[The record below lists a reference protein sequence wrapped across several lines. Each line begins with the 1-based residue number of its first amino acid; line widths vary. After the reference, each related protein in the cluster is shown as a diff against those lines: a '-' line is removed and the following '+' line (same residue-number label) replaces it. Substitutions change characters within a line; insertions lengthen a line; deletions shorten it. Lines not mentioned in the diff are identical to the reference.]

1 MAVPTSTRNR
11 NGITGILS
19 VFKCCFKSNITR
31 SQHFHAHRVE
41 DSVHIMMKHDA
52 NAAKKKGALGE
63 YVPRARFPDSLAAG
77 RQTVS
82 PAIQATEA
90 TGESN
95 ADKQLLA
102 ALRE

>member
-11 NGITGILS
+11 NGISGILS
-19 VFKCCFKSNITR
+19 VFKCCCKSNITR
-31 SQHFHAHRVE
+31 SQHFHAHE
-41 DSVHIMMKHDA
+41 DSVHVMMKHDA
-52 NAAKKKGALGE
+52 NAAKKNGALGG

-77 RQTVS
+77 RQTVN